1 MILWRDLPV
10 WLRRAW
16 PFWALLPAFAMH
28 WLALSKFP
36 ASPQMVHK
44 IAGMLLQASGGLLIL
59 YSINDNLGLF
69 RRQSLSAAVVGWFKS
84 FPRKGRNVTIQLGGV
99 SAAAMA
105 GTASVS
111 TRRAPSTLEER
122 VEYLEATLAK
132 HRQEVAEGFAN
143 AQRSLESVKTELHGR
158 VDTTVGQLAELSQKV
173 EQAAVGGFK
182 LQGFGVLL
190 AIYGAVTSVFA

>member
-1 MILWRDLPV
+1 MILWREIPA

-16 PFWALLPAFAMH
+16 PFWALLPAFAAH
-28 WLALSKFP
+28 WLALSQFQ

-44 IAGMLLQASGGLLIL
+44 IAGMLLQSSGGLLIL

-69 RRQSLSAAVVGWFKS
+69 RRQSLPAAVVSWFKS
-84 FPRKGRNVTIQLGGV
+84 FPRKGKNVTIQLSGA
-99 SAAAMA
+99 SAAGLA
-105 GTASVS
+105 GSASVS
-111 TRRAPSTLEER
+111 TRRTPTTLEER
-122 VEYLEATLAK
+122 VEYLEATLTK

-143 AQRSLESVKTELHGR
+143 AQRSLETAKSELHGR
-158 VDTTVGQLAELSQKV
+158 MDTTVGQVAELSQKV
-173 EQAAVGGFK
+173 ELAAVGGFK